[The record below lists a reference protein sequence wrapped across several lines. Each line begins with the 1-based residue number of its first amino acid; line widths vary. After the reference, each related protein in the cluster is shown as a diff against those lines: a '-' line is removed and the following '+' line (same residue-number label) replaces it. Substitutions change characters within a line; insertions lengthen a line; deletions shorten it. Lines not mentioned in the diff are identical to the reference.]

1 MFVVYMEVDGE
12 EYIYGRYDDRDR
24 ANEIALQVKEQ
35 RQIDVYVIEED

>member
-1 MFVVYMEVDGE
+1 MYAVYMKVDGE

>member
-12 EYIYGRYDDRDR
+12 AYVYGRYDDRGR
-24 ANEIALQVKEQ
+24 ANEIALQIREQ